1 MSLRTTVLLGGG
13 GFLAVITGLQLWLN
27 PGQRASHGFR
37 VGFLPVT

>member
-13 GFLAVITGLQLWLN
+13 GFLAVITALQWWIN
-27 PGQRASHGFR
+27 PSHDNSISFR